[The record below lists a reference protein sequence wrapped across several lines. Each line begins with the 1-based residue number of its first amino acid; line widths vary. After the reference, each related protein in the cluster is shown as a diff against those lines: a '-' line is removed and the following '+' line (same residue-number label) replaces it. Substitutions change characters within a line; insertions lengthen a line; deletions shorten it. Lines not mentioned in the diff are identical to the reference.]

1 MSYSKFSRLISSNG
15 PILVT
20 GHTGFKGS
28 WLTLLLDTL
37 EIEWVGI
44 SLPPQQNSLY
54 SLIKKHRKV
63 KNREFFMD
71 IRDYVKVTKVI
82 NKIKP
87 KYAIH
92 LAAQSLVLDSYDKPR
107 ETFEIN
113 VMGTVNILEALVNV
127 KSLNKVIVAT
137 TDKVYKEKLL
147 KKGFKESDSL
157 GGKDPYSWSKIGSEA
172 AVGAWQQISF
182 NSEKPLITSV
192 RSGNVIGG
200 GDLSNNRLLPDLI
213 KSFISNTNLEVR
225 NPESTRPWQHVL
237 DPLAGYLL
245 SLQSNDHEKAFNFSP
260 NSKSLNVKKVV
271 EIANKAWGN
280 KNEIHYHGDNSPL
293 ESKTLNLNSGK
304 ANKILGWQNVWTQE
318 EAIVSTIDW
327 WKLVTSKSLTANEA
341 CLQNIRELLNEI

>member
-1 MSYSKFSRLISSNG
+1 MSYPQFSRLASANG

-37 EIEWVGI
+37 EIEWAGI
-44 SLPPQQNSLY
+44 SLPPKQNSLY
-54 SLIKKHRKV
+54 NLIKKHRKA
-63 KNREFFMD
+63 KNREFFID
-71 IRDYVKVTKVI
+71 IRDHVKVTRAI

-127 KSLNKVIVAT
+127 KGINKVIVAT

-147 KKGFKESDSL
+147 KRGFKESDSL

-172 AVGAWQQISF
+172 AVGAWQQILF
-182 NSEKPLITSV
+182 NSDKPVVTSV

-213 KSFISNTNLEVR
+213 KSFISDTKLEIR

-237 DPLAGYLL
+237 DPIAGYLL
-245 SLQSNDHEKAFNFSP
+245 SLQSDDHEKAFNFSP
-260 NSKSLNVKKVV
+260 NSKSLAVKIVA
-271 EIANKAWGN
+271 EIASNAWGN
-280 KNEIHYHGDNSPL
+280 KNEIHYHGSNSPL
-293 ESKTLNLNSGK
+293 ESETLDLNSRK
-304 ANKILGWQNVWTQE
+304 AYKILGWQNVWTQE
-318 EAIVSTIDW
+318 EAIVSTADW

-341 CLQNIRELLNEI
+341 CLQNISELLNAV

>member
-1 MSYSKFSRLISSNG
+1 MSYSQFSRLASTNG

-37 EIEWVGI
+37 EIDWVGI
-44 SLPPQQNSLY
+44 SLPPKQNSLY
-54 SLIKKHRKV
+54 SLIKKHKKV
-63 KNREFFMD
+63 KNKEFFID
-71 IRDYVKVTKVI
+71 IRDYSMVTKVI

-113 VMGTVNILEALVNV
+113 VMGTINILEALVNV
-127 KSLNKVIVAT
+127 KSINKVIVAT
-137 TDKVYKEKLL
+137 TDKVYKEKLF

-182 NSEKPLITSV
+182 NGKKPLITSV

-200 GDLSNNRLLPDLI
+200 GDISNNRLLPDLI

-225 NPESTRPWQHVL
+225 NPSSTRPWQHVL

-245 SLQSNDHEKAFNFSP
+245 SLQSDNHEKAFNFSP
-260 NSKSLNVKKVV
+260 NSKSLNVKKVA
-271 EIANKAWGN
+271 EIACKAWGS
-280 KNEIHYHGDNSPL
+280 KNEIHYLSGTNPL
-293 ESKTLNLNSGK
+293 ESQTLNLNSNK
-304 ANKILGWQNVWTQE
+304 AHKVLGWENIWSQE
-318 EAIVSTIDW
+318 EAIVSTVDW
-327 WKLVTSKSLTANEA
+327 WKLVTSKSLTAKEA
-341 CLQNIRELLNEI
+341 CLQNINELLNEV